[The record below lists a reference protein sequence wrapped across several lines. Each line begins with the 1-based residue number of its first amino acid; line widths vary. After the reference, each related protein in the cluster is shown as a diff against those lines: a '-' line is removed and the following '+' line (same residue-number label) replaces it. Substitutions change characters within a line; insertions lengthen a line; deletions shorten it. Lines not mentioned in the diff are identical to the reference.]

1 MKPTRGALVSR
12 VLHGWCAGA
21 AALTVL
27 AGIGVLAGGWGSGT
41 DTAIAFVLCGAA
53 LWARRQA
60 PAPRGVRTAADAAA
74 GLAAV
79 IAVLS
84 LAPRVSGLGL
94 GGRMA
99 PLTALCFLM
108 VAAGLLSLDR
118 DRVFPTGQRL
128 AVASGFIA
136 LLSVAASAY
145 GAEAVKPMDVFTA
158 TTLVVLS
165 IGVISARPGRGATG
179 ILVQDTAG
187 GTVARWL
194 LPATLLGPFLIGAIG
209 LALERAGYYGFEFT
223 VALVTVANLSL
234 FSALVW
240 LLAVHLHRTDARRL
254 SAEAELRRINAELE
268 EGVRARTRELA
279 ASEEQYRRLIEESA
293 AGILIHRQGVIRVI
307 NAAALRMLAYRD
319 PADLVGQPV
328 MRYIAPEHRETVE
341 ARVAAR
347 LRGEPTPATVE
358 MEGLRPD
365 GSRFWIEATA
375 TVVEWEGG
383 PATLVFFID
392 ISERRRREAAERQA
406 ENLLSVTKLA
416 NAAAHEI
423 NNPLT
428 VVGGHLQLL
437 AAKVADRPELR
448 RHFEQGEQAVQ
459 RIAEMIGHMTRITR
473 LELLKSLETGGV
485 ETLDLRRS
493 SEPTAGGDRAGG
505 KGETP

>member
-1 MKPTRGALVSR
+1 VSL

-27 AGIGVLAGGWGSGT
+27 AGIGVLMAGWGSGT

-53 LWARRQA
+53 LWTLRQTPASRR
-60 PAPRGVRTAADAAA
+60 VRMAADAAA

-79 IAVLS
+79 VALFA
-84 LAPRVSGLGL
+84 LAQRVAGVEP

-136 LLSVAASAY
+136 FLSVAASAY
-145 GAEAVKPMDVFTA
+145 GTEAVKPMDAVTA

-165 IGVISARPGRGATG
+165 IGVIAARPGRGATG

-187 GTVARWL
+187 GTAARWL

-234 FSALVW
+234 FSALGW
-240 LLAVHLHRTDARRL
+240 LLALHLHRTDVRRL
-254 SAEAELRRINAELE
+254 RAETDLRQISAELE
-268 EGVRARTRELA
+268 ERVRARTKELA

-293 AGILIHRQGVIRVI
+293 EGMVIHRQGVIRVV
-307 NAAALRMLAYRD
+307 NPAALRMFGYAR
-319 PADLVGQPV
+319 PADMVGQPV

-341 ARVAAR
+341 TRVAAR
-347 LRGEPTPATVE
+347 LRGEPTPVTIE
-358 MEGLRPD
+358 IEGLRPD

-375 TVVEWEGG
+375 TVVQWEGS

-392 ISERRRREAAERQA
+392 VNERKRREAAERQA

-437 AAKVADRPELR
+437 AAKLADRPDLR
-448 RHFEQGEQAVQ
+448 RHFEQGERAVQ
-459 RIAEMIGHMTRITR
+459 RIAEMIGHMARITR

-493 SEPTAGGDRAGG
+493 SEPTPGGDRGGG

>member
-1 MKPTRGALVSR
+1 MRSRRGALTSM
-12 VLHGWCAGA
+12 VLSGWCTGA
-21 AALTVL
+21 AVLTVL
-27 AGIGVLAGGWGSGT
+27 VGLGVLAAGWGSGT
-41 DTAIAFVLCGAA
+41 DTAIAFLLCGAA
-53 LWARRQA
+53 LGTLRQA
-60 PAPRGVRTAADAAA
+60 PASRRVRMAADGAA

-79 IAVLS
+79 VALVVLAQRVAGV
-84 LAPRVSGLGL
+84 AP

-99 PLTALCFLM
+99 LLTALCVLM
-108 VAAGLLSLDR
+108 VVAGLWSLDR
-118 DRVFPTGQRL
+118 ERLFPTGQRL
-128 AVASGFIA
+128 TVAAGFIA
-136 LLSVAASAY
+136 FVSVAASVY
-145 GAEAVKPMDVFTA
+145 GAEAVKPMDALTA

-165 IGVISARPGRGATG
+165 VGVLAARPGRGASG

-194 LPATLLGPFLIGAIG
+194 LPATLLGPFLLGAIG
-209 LALERAGYYGFEFT
+209 LALERAGYYGREFT

-240 LLAVHLHRTDARRL
+240 LLAVHLHRTDVRRL
-254 SAEAELRRINAELE
+254 RAETDLRQVNAELE
-268 EGVRARTRELA
+268 ERVRTRTRALA
-279 ASEEQYRRLIEESA
+279 TSEAQYRRLIEDSA
-293 AGILIHRQGVIRVI
+293 QGILIHREGVIRVV
-307 NAAALRMLAYRD
+307 NATALRMFGYAH

-328 MRYIAPEHRETVE
+328 MRYIAPDQRETVE
-341 ARVAAR
+341 KRVAAR
-347 LRGEPTPATVE
+347 LQGEPTPATVE
-358 MEGLRPD
+358 IEGLRAN

-392 ISERRRREAAERQA
+392 ISERRQREAAARQA
-406 ENLLSVTKLA
+406 ESLRSVTKLA

-437 AAKVADRPELR
+437 AAKVGDRPELR
-448 RHFEQGEQAVQ
+448 RHFEQSERAVQ

-493 SEPTAGGDRAGG
+493 SEPPPAGG

>member
-1 MKPTRGALVSR
+1 M
-12 VLHGWCAGA
+12 VLSGWCAAA

-27 AGIGVLAGGWGSGT
+27 AGLGVLMGGWRSRS

-53 LWARRQA
+53 LWTRRRA
-60 PAPRGVRTAADAAA
+60 PASRRVRMAADGAAA
-74 GLAAV
+74 LAA
-79 IAVLS
+79 AVAVATLI
-84 LAPRVSGLGL
+84 PRAAGVEP

-99 PLTALCFLM
+99 PVTALCFLM
-108 VAAGLLSLDR
+108 VGAGLWSLDR
-118 DRVFPTGQRL
+118 DRVFRTGQRL

-136 LLSVAASAY
+136 FLGVAASAY
-145 GAEAVKPMDVFTA
+145 GVEAVTAMDVFTA

-165 IGVISARPGRGATG
+165 IGVIAARPGRGATG

-187 GTVARWL
+187 GTVARSL

-209 LALERAGYYGFEFT
+209 LALERAGYYGFEFA

-254 SAEAELRRINAELE
+254 RAEADLRRVNAELE
-268 EGVRARTRELA
+268 ERVRARTRALA

-293 AGILIHRQGVIRVI
+293 QGILIHRDGVIRVV
-307 NAAALRMLAYRD
+307 NAAALRLFGYAH

-328 MRYIAPEHRETVE
+328 MRYIAPDHREAVE

-358 MEGLRPD
+358 IEGLRPD
-365 GSRFWIEATA
+365 GGRLWIEATA

-392 ISERRRREAAERQA
+392 ISERRHREAAERQT
-406 ENLLSVTKLA
+406 ESLRSVTKLA

-437 AAKVADRPELR
+437 AAKLGDRPELR
-448 RHFEQGEQAVQ
+448 RHFEQGERAVQ

-473 LELLKSLETGGV
+473 LELLKSVETGGV

-493 SEPTAGGDRAGG
+493 SEPAPDRGQA
-505 KGETP
+505 ETP